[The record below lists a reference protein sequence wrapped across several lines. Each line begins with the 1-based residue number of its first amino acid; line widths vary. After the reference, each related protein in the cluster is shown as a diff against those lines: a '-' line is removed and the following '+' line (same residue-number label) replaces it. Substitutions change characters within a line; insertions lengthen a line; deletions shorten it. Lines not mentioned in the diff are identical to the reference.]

1 MRRKPSQPI
10 IGVTP
15 DFNAGDKDR
24 PGGREPTYFL
34 RARYVQAIEAAG
46 GLPLILPITDRKAE
60 VARLLDLVDGLL
72 ITGSG
77 PDLDPALYH
86 ETKRH
91 RFKVMSRE
99 RTEFELALAGLA
111 WKREL
116 PTLGICGGMQLLNVA
131 AGGSLYQDLPAQLKT
146 LVRHQQQASATEPS
160 HWVTVQAG
168 TRLRD
173 IVKAPRIRVNS
184 SHHQGVKS
192 VPADLIINAR
202 AEDGV
207 IEGIEAPD
215 HPFLVGVQWHPEFL
229 YTSDPISRKLFT
241 TLLAAAGSRRLSLPR

>member
-1 MRRKPSQPI
+1 MRRKPSQPV
-10 IGVTP
+10 IGVTS

-46 GLPLILPITDRKAE
+46 GLPLILPITDSRKE
-60 VARLLDLVDGLL
+60 IGRLLDLVDGLL
-72 ITGSG
+72 LTGSG
-77 PDLDPALYH
+77 PDLDPKLYN
-86 ETKRH
+86 ETKRY

-99 RTEFELALAGLA
+99 RAGFELALAKQA
-111 WKREL
+111 WEREV

-131 AGGSLYQDLPAQLKT
+131 AGGSLYQDLPGQLKT
-146 LVRHQQQASATEPS
+146 LIKHQQQSYATESS
-160 HWVTVQAG
+160 HWVNVESG
-168 TRLRD
+168 TRLRA
-173 IVKAPRIRVNS
+173 IARAPRIRVNS
-184 SHHQGVKS
+184 SHHQSVKA
-192 VPADLIINAR
+192 VGPDLVINAR
-202 AEDGV
+202 ATDGV

-241 TLLAAAGSRRLSLPR
+241 TLLSAASQRRS

>member
-1 MRRKPSQPI
+1 MRRKRSQPV
-10 IGVTP
+10 IGITP
-15 DFNAGDKDR
+15 DFNAGDQDR

-34 RARYVQAIEAAG
+34 RARYVRAIEAAG
-46 GLPLILPITDRKAE
+46 GLPLILPVTDRKQDI
-60 VARLLDLVDGLL
+60 VKLLDLVDGLL

-77 PDLDPALYH
+77 PDLDPKLYK
-86 ETKRH
+86 ETKRY

-99 RTEFELALAGLA
+99 RTGFELAIARQA
-111 WKREL
+111 WEREL

-160 HWVTVQAG
+160 HWVTVEPC
-168 TRLRD
+168 TKLRE
-173 IVKAPRIRVNS
+173 IVKAPKIRVNS

-192 VPADLIINAR
+192 VPADLMINAW

-229 YTSDPISRKLFT
+229 YTSDPVSRKLFA
-241 TLLAAAGSRRLSLPR
+241 TLVTAAVRRR

>member
-1 MRRKPSQPI
+1 MRRRSTQPI
-10 IGVTP
+10 IGVTS

-46 GLPLILPITDRKAE
+46 GLPLILPITDHRKE
-60 VARLLDLVDGLL
+60 IGRLLDLVDGLL
-72 ITGSG
+72 LTGSG
-77 PDLDPALYH
+77 PDLDPKLYN
-86 ETKRH
+86 ETKRY

-99 RTEFELALAGLA
+99 RTGFELALARQA
-111 WKREL
+111 WEREV

-131 AGGSLYQDLPAQLKT
+131 AGGSLYQDLPGQLKT
-146 LVRHQQQASATEPS
+146 LLKHQQQAYATEPS
-160 HWVTVQAG
+160 HWVEVEPG
-168 TRLRD
+168 TKLRE
-173 IVKAPRIRVNS
+173 IVKAPKIRVNS

-192 VPADLIINAR
+192 VSADLVVNAR

-241 TLLAAAGSRRLSLPR
+241 TLLAAAGRRR

>member
-1 MRRKPSQPI
+1 MRRRPSHPV
-10 IGVTP
+10 IGITP

-46 GLPLILPITDRKAE
+46 GLPLILPITDRKREIA
-60 VARLLDLVDGLL
+60 ALLDLVDGLL

-99 RTEFELALAGLA
+99 RTRFELALAKQA
-111 WKREL
+111 WEREL
-116 PTLGICGGMQLLNVA
+116 PTLGICGGMQLLNIA

-146 LVRHQQQASATEPS
+146 LIKHQQQASATEPS
-160 HWVTVQAG
+160 HWVTIEPG
-168 TRLRD
+168 TKLRA
-173 IVKAPRIRVNS
+173 IVKAPKIRVNS

-192 VPADLIINAR
+192 VRADLRINAR

-229 YTSDPISRKLFT
+229 YTSDPASRKLFAS
-241 TLLAAAGSRRLSLPR
+241 LLAAAGRRS

>member
-1 MRRKPSQPI
+1 MRRIPSQPI
-10 IGVTP
+10 IGVTS
-15 DFNAGDKDR
+15 DFNAGEKDR

-46 GLPLILPITDRKAE
+46 GLPLILPITSHKKGIAK
-60 VARLLDLVDGLL
+60 LLDLVDGLL

-77 PDLDPALYH
+77 PDLNPSLYK
-86 ETKRH
+86 ETKRY

-99 RTEFELALAGLA
+99 RTGFELALAKAA
-111 WKREL
+111 WEREI
-116 PTLGICGGMQLLNVA
+116 PTLGICGGMQLLTVA

-146 LVRHQQQASATEPS
+146 LIKHQQQAYATEPS
-160 HWVTVQAG
+160 HWVEVEPG
-168 TRLRD
+168 TKLRK
-173 IVKAPRIRVNS
+173 IVNAPKIRVNS

-192 VPADLIINAR
+192 VPADLMINAR

-229 YTSDPISRKLFT
+229 YTSDRISRKLFA
-241 TLLAAAGSRRLSLPR
+241 TLLAAAGQRR

>member
-1 MRRKPSQPI
+1 VPRTRSQQPI
-10 IGVTP
+10 IGVTS

-34 RARYVQAIEAAG
+34 RARYVRAIEAAG
-46 GLPLILPITDRKAE
+46 GLPLILPITDRKPE
-60 VARLLDLVDGLL
+60 IARLLDLVDGLL

-77 PDLDPALYH
+77 PDLDPKLYK
-86 ETKRH
+86 EAKRY

-99 RTEFELALAGLA
+99 RTGFELALAKQA
-111 WKREL
+111 WEREL

-146 LVRHQQQASATEPS
+146 LIKHQQQASATEPS
-160 HWVTVQAG
+160 HWVEVEPG
-168 TRLRD
+168 TRLRE
-173 IVKAPRIRVNS
+173 IVKASKIRVNS
-184 SHHQGVKS
+184 SHHQSVKEIA
-192 VPADLIINAR
+192 PDLIINAR

-207 IEGIEAPD
+207 IEGLEAPD

-229 YTSDPISRKLFT
+229 YTSDPISRKLFS
-241 TLLAAAGSRRLSLPR
+241 TLLAAANRRR

>member
-1 MRRKPSQPI
+1 MRRRPSQPI
-10 IGVTP
+10 IGVTS

-34 RARYVQAIEAAG
+34 RARYVRAVEAAG

-60 VARLLDLVDGLL
+60 ITRLLDLVDGLL

-77 PDLDPALYH
+77 PDLDPKLYK
-86 ETKRH
+86 ETKRY

-99 RTEFELALAGLA
+99 RTGFELALARQA
-111 WKREL
+111 WEREL

-146 LVRHQQQASATEPS
+146 LIKHQQQASATEPS
-160 HWVTVQAG
+160 HWVTVEPG
-168 TRLRD
+168 TRLRG
-173 IVKAPRIRVNS
+173 IVKAPKIRVNS

-192 VPADLIINAR
+192 VPACLVVNAR
-202 AEDGV
+202 AADDV

-229 YTSDPISRKLFT
+229 YTSDPVSRKLFSS
-241 TLLAAAGSRRLSLPR
+241 LLTAAGRRR